1 MQAFTLSRSS
11 SKPLWEQVREVIHGE
26 IESGVYA
33 AGDRLPTETEYAQR
47 FSVSLNPVRA
57 ALHELVRAGII
68 ERING
73 RGTFVL
79 GQMVTSQIELL
90 SSTSQ
95 SLRRQGLS
103 FRTRLLE
110 LGAQDAEDA
119 SEYVRAELRVG
130 RRGKLWRLD
139 RLVEIEGK
147 PSILM
152 STWLRMPRIRGFDRE
167 SRFAEGGSLYE
178 YLSEQGIVLG
188 SGHARLEID
197 YADDSQSELLRVPFG
212 WPLLLL
218 SSVAHDDSGE
228 PIEVSLIRYN
238 SRTVA
243 LTFDRQISGA

>member
-1 MQAFTLSRSS
+1 VQAFTLSRSS

-139 RLVEIEGK
+139 RLVEI
-147 PSILM
+147 
-152 STWLRMPRIRGFDRE
+152 
-167 SRFAEGGSLYE
+167 
-178 YLSEQGIVLG
+178 
-188 SGHARLEID
+188 
-197 YADDSQSELLRVPFG
+197 
-212 WPLLLL
+212 
-218 SSVAHDDSGE
+218 
-228 PIEVSLIRYN
+228 
-238 SRTVA
+238 
-243 LTFDRQISGA
+243 